1 MGYSTLTQ
9 HKRVNGVLK
18 TPMNLI
24 PFMTP
29 MEKNETWTYGRMPEY
44 IWLSLILDY
53 YGSEEGFRKVAAINK
68 QIHTIAHE
76 LSLPQLSQI
85 LKLPS
90 DKQDKNLLQHKNYN
104 KTRYIDATY
113 TFFNY

>member
-29 MEKNETWTYGRMPEY
+29 MEKNQT
-44 IWLSLILDY
+44 
-53 YGSEEGFRKVAAINK
+53 
-68 QIHTIAHE
+68 
-76 LSLPQLSQI
+76 
-85 LKLPS
+85 
-90 DKQDKNLLQHKNYN
+90 
-104 KTRYIDATY
+104 
-113 TFFNY
+113 